1 MPSIKTSNFDIDS
14 EIINNF
20 TKIRLFNNLID
31 LIKNCNSD
39 EALSILNNNNE
50 HLSLCQ
56 LTIEGFTLLMYA
68 CMYKLEDVALLI
80 INSGYSKHDHISN
93 SSFNALI
100 YAINNN
106 LEKVSYTLII
116 QPDSKLD
123 YIDRFGNTALIYAC
137 KKGSENIAL
146 FLIKKI
152 KNNKDHCNILH
163 KNNNGKNALM
173 YATQNEMNM
182 TMMELNKIYYP
193 PWIIYK

>member
-1 MPSIKTSNFDIDS
+1 MPTKKTKTSKFNIDA

-20 TKIRLFNNLID
+20 TKIRLFDNLIN

-39 EALSILNNNNE
+39 EALSILNNNDE

-68 CMYKLEDVALLI
+68 CMYKLEDVALFI
-80 INSGYSKHDHISN
+80 INSGFSKLDHISN
-93 SSFNALI
+93 STFNALI

-106 LEKVSYTLII
+106 LEKVSYALII

-123 YIDRFGNTALIYAC
+123 YVDRFGNSALIYAC
-137 KKGSENIAL
+137 KKGNENIAL
-146 FLIKKI
+146 FLIKT
-152 KNNKDHCNILH
+152 NKDNCNILH
-163 KNNNGKNALM
+163 KNNDGKNALM
-173 YATQNEMNM
+173 YAIQNEMNM
-182 TMMELNKIYYP
+182 TIMELYKIYYP